1 LRSTH
6 GRSRVARSL
15 RENLHHFREVADFG
29 AHTQKDDQQAANI
42 DVGREE
48 AEWTLDV
55 LDRLFDYFIATPAQ
69 DRKMR
74 EAMDERIKS
83 AGRKP
88 IEPLP
93 LDDPSETGV

>member
-1 LRSTH
+1 
-6 GRSRVARSL
+6 
-15 RENLHHFREVADFG
+15 
-29 AHTQKDDQQAANI
+29 
-42 DVGREE
+42 
-48 AEWTLDV
+48 V